1 MRGPTEPVT
10 RAVSARLARAGC
22 VAAHEEAEE
31 LVALAADDPLVLETL
46 VARRAAGEPLA
57 WVTGTT
63 RFCGHSVVVHRG
75 VYVPRW
81 QTEPMARRA
90 VALLPERGVA
100 VDLCTGSGAVA
111 AVLAGARP
119 AATVLATDLD
129 PAACAC
135 AAANGVRVHHGD
147 LDGPVPP
154 NLAGAVD
161 VVTAVP
167 PYVPTWA
174 LPTLPSDARDHEPP
188 LALDGG
194 HDGMAVL
201 RRVVAA
207 AGRLLRRDGTLL
219 VELGA
224 DQDRLLEGALA
235 TAQLV
240 VRRRLVDAD
249 GDLRAVEVVRTQ
261 GRCRDGPVAER
272 PAGSVPNLSA

>member
-1 MRGPTEPVT
+1 MT

-22 VAAHEEAEE
+22 VAAREEAEE
-31 LVALAADDPLVLETL
+31 LVALAGDDPLLLEAL
-46 VARRAAGEPLA
+46 VGRRTAGEPLA

-63 RFCGHSVVVHRG
+63 TFCGRPVAVHAG
-75 VYVPRW
+75 IYVPRW

-90 VALLPERGVA
+90 AALLPERGVA

-135 AAANGVRVHHGD
+135 AATNGVQVRQGD
-147 LDGPVPP
+147 LDGPLPP
-154 NLAGAVD
+154 HLAGTVD

-174 LPTLPSDARDHEPP
+174 LPSLPSDARDHEPP

-207 AGRLLRRDGTLL
+207 AGRLLRRDGALL
-219 VELGA
+219 VELGH
-224 DQDRLLEGALA
+224 DQDRLLEGTLA
-235 TAQLV
+235 TAQLA
-240 VRRRLVDAD
+240 VRRRIVDSD
-249 GDLRAVEVVRTQ
+249 GDLRAVEVVRAP
-261 GRCRDGPVAER
+261 GRRGGGPEAERSDGPV
-272 PAGSVPNLSA
+272 SNLSP